1 MLIIACPCVL
11 NKNAEALE
19 RFEQIDTLVVDK
31 TGTLTE
37 GKPRVIATVPARG
50 FDGARLLTLAASVE
64 RSSEHPLAMAIV
76 ASARERGLPLQD
88 GTDFSS
94 TTGNGVSGRIGS
106 TEGSIGNAKLI
117 DAATGSTLDLEQR
130 ADEYRRQGATVMYV
144 AVNGQAAGILAVA
157 DPIKPSTPTA
167 LERLRA
173 DARACCTRP
182 SACC

>member
-11 NKNAEALE
+11 NKNAEALG

-94 TTGNGVSGRIGS
+94 T
-106 TEGSIGNAKLI
+106 
-117 DAATGSTLDLEQR
+117 LDLEQR